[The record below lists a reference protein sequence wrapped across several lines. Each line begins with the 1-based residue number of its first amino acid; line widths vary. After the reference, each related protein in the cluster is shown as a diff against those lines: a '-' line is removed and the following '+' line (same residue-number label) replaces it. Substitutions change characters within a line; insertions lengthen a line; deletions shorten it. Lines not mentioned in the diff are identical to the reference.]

1 MSKTK
6 TINPIQYETP
16 QFYGPKY
23 VVSFLT
29 STMVSGGW
37 FWFQLSVD
45 RCLQKA
51 AEKSWVLTMQIK
63 LFRSMFLESNPGT
76 GGQCVS
82 CNENGSLD
90 LTRHDHKANP
100 STLGWFGRKLIKN
113 HGLHSKQK
121 RTNIINL
128 LIKHGWKI
136 HDFVRSFP
144 RVSHIID
151 IDIDI

>member
-1 MSKTK
+1 MQTFLSFGGCLKLK
-6 TINPIQYETP
+6 LPIPSPQYETP

-63 LFRSMFLESNPGT
+63 FFRSMFLESNPGT

-90 LTRHDHKANP
+90 LEVIWTLSGVIAAKAHGTTKQILQHWDDSVENP
-100 STLGWFGRKLIKN
+100 SRIMVFTLNKN
-113 HGLHSKQK
+113 EPILS
-121 RTNIINL
+121 TC
-128 LIKHGWKI
+128 
-136 HDFVRSFP
+136 
-144 RVSHIID
+144 
-151 IDIDI
+151 